1 MQDVIDAVILA
12 AALKREHIARLR
24 HDADGALV
32 ALRRGADGARLLI
45 GEILADAAAVDVFL
59 GVHNGRGKLQRLLF
73 REGQNMKRQP
83 LRALAPD
90 TGQRGELVDEVFK
103 CIRKK

>member
-1 MQDVIDAVILA
+1 
-12 AALKREHIARLR
+12 
-24 HDADGALV
+24 
-32 ALRRGADGARLLI
+32 
-45 GEILADAAAVDVFL
+45 
-59 GVHNGRGKLQRLLF
+59 
-73 REGQNMKRQP
+73 MKRQP